1 MNFYTDNRPY
11 DVYLIGRYF
20 SDLIFTKLPE
30 MPRLG
35 HEVYARCFHIVLGGV
50 ATPAIALT
58 RLGLRVAWPC
68 AFGSDVF
75 SRHVKQLV
83 LDEGVDS
90 SLFKDTDH
98 PLLALS
104 VAFSF
109 EKERAFLSYA
119 DDHPEFDH
127 ADHLHTVKPKW
138 LYVTNLHTLPKL
150 QEIVAAAREVGAHI
164 LMDCQAHHHHIS
176 DPQITSALRMV
187 DVFTLNEE
195 EARVLTGEPDSPQ
208 ALETLTQYV
217 HTVIIKRGASGCICR
232 QGNEIISID
241 ALPVTV
247 VDTTGAG
254 DNFNCGFLLGQL
266 RDFTLAQSLRAGI
279 ICGSLSVQGYGGAST
294 SPTLDELL
302 VYMSS

>member
-1 MNFYTDNRPY
+1 MNNSTDKRPY

-20 SDLIFTKLPE
+20 SDLIFTNLPE

-35 HEVYARCFHIVLGGV
+35 HEVYARSFHIVPGGV

-75 SRHVKQLV
+75 SRHIKQLV
-83 LDEGVDS
+83 LNEGVDS
-90 SLFKDTDH
+90 SLFIDIDH
-98 PLLALS
+98 PLLGIS

-109 EKERAFLSYA
+109 EQERAFLSYV
-119 DDHPEFDH
+119 DDNPEFDH

-150 QEIVAAAREVGAHI
+150 QKIVSAARDVGAQI

-176 DPQITSALRMV
+176 DPQIISALRMV

-195 EARVLTGEPDSPQ
+195 EARILTGELDSQ
-208 ALETLTQYV
+208 HALETLAQYA
-217 HTVIIKRGASGCICR
+217 HTVIIKLGASGCMCR
-232 QGNEIISID
+232 QGNEIISVD

-266 RDFTLAQSLRAGI
+266 RGFTLVRSLRAGI

-302 VYMSS
+302 GHMSS